1 MTLEAARNYC
11 RLFDS
16 EILMIDS
23 LEIFQS
29 LQNIF
34 QIDEDIE
41 TLIWVDIPAVI
52 QFSNFRPDVDS
63 DAKVYCL
70 SSNWPYLVQKC
81 LAEVN
86 QGKSKKDQI
95 KNYFLT
101 PTLAQ

>member
-11 RLFDS
+11 RLFES
-16 EILMIDS
+16 EILMLDS
-23 LEIFQS
+23 MEIFQS

-34 QIDEDIE
+34 QIDENIE
-41 TLIWVDIPAVI
+41 NLIWVDIPAVI

-86 QGKSKKDQI
+86 QGKSKKI
-95 KNYFLT
+95 LNKKFFLT
-101 PTLAQ
+101 LSLT